1 MTPFKTITKPV
12 SVDFF
17 TICEVGGKKC
27 IHIHGYTYES
37 DEYWANMEAC
47 GIVLPLSEFLTE
59 AKSRES
65 VLEYVD
71 ELYQEANQYQ
81 GDYTAEGIVEVIN
94 HYYRDIVFSVDEDNG
109 EGAPEAYL
117 DFAELTMDTPY
128 GEYVTT
134 PLYEKVEL

>member
-27 IHIHGYTYES
+27 IHIPGYTYES

-94 HYYRDIVFSVDEDNG
+94 HYYRDIVFSVDGDNG
-109 EGAPEAYL
+109 EGTPNAYL